1 MSTASHS
8 PLSPSTGAVAPHAAA
23 GRSLALVLW
32 LGFAGLALALGLLLA
47 GGTLPAG
54 IGSLPGLSAVIGL
67 LTLFVAAI
75 VVTFSLR
82 NMRADRR
89 PAAYFGGIALLI
101 ASVMLF
107 VFARHLVVLGIGWLA
122 SGVLLARLVG
132 HDTAWS
138 EARGAARRALL
149 TFAVGDAALVVA
161 LVLLV
166 SQTGTAQVDA
176 VLAAVPSLPG
186 WVTLSAALLLLVAA
200 AARCALP
207 PFAGWLLSSM
217 TAPTPVSAL
226 MHAGLVNA
234 GGFLLIRFAPV
245 FEAAP
250 IARAA
255 AVAIGLVAALYGVGV
270 MSVRPDIKRSLA
282 GSTVSQMGFMIMSCG
297 LGAYAAAL
305 WHIVAHGLFK
315 AWLFLGSGSSV
326 GMRGDKPAGLG
337 EPATIGGVA
346 VATLAVGAWLT
357 LSPDASGSLV
367 PLLLGLATALATL
380 VEGLTG
386 NIPLRARLAI
396 GGLVAALIGFH
407 AAGLAAMHA
416 LLGADAPSL
425 LPPWALLALLGA
437 FLAAWMWQ
445 QLRQARARPL
455 PAALYVHLL
464 NAGSAPAP
472 ALQTAEI

>member
-82 NMRADRR
+82 YMRADRR

-122 SGVLLARLVG
+122 SGVLLARLIG

>member
-82 NMRADRR
+82 YMRADRR

>member
-75 VVTFSLR
+75 VVAFSLR
-82 NMRADRR
+82 YMRADRR

-122 SGVLLARLVG
+122 SGVLLARLIG

-149 TFAVGDAALVVA
+149 TFAVGDAALVAA

-326 GMRGDKPAGLG
+326 GMRGDKPAGLA

>member
-149 TFAVGDAALVVA
+149 TFAVGDAALVAA

>member
-8 PLSPSTGAVAPHAAA
+8 PISPSTDAVAPHAAA

-32 LGFAGLALALGLLLA
+32 FGFAGLALTLGLLLV
-47 GGTLPAG
+47 GGTLPTV
-54 IGSLPGLSAVIGL
+54 IGGLPGLSAVIGL

-82 NMRADRR
+82 YMRADRR

-107 VFARHLVVLGIGWLA
+107 VFSRNLIVLGVGWLA
-122 SGVLLARLVG
+122 SGVLLARLIG
-132 HDTAWS
+132 HDTGWS

-149 TFAVGDAALVVA
+149 TFAAGDAALVAA
-161 LVLLV
+161 LTLLGT
-166 SQTGTAQVDA
+166 QTGTAQVDA

-425 LPPWALLALLGA
+425 LSPWALLALLGA
-437 FLAAWMWQ
+437 FLAAWVWQ

-464 NAGSAPAP
+464 NAGSAPA
-472 ALQTAEI
+472 TAEI